1 MPPKKTHQQII
12 CRQPLVYPSRMM
24 IKQCSIYDKYNT
36 VDTSQHKCSI
46 HATPKSNKNV
56 SQQKKLHQASPQNL
70 KNKKWE
76 LDKFALSGIIRHS
89 HNISKIGSQHNYWA
103 SSHKPNEN
111 GIQHNFL
118 VGGIPQCLYEIQWE
132 PTRFASSNTK
142 NVFPRVVCCS
152 GMQEVRGAIFIL
164 LGR

>member
-1 MPPKKTHQQII
+1 MK
-12 CRQPLVYPSRMM
+12 
-24 IKQCSIYDKYNT
+24 IKLCSIYNKQNT
-36 VDTSQHKCSI
+36 VDTSLHKCNI
-46 HATPKSNKNV
+46 HTTPKSKKIV
-56 SQQKKLHQASPQNL
+56 SQQKWLHRTSPQNL

-118 VGGIPQCLYEIQWE
+118 VGGYPPL
-132 PTRFASSNTK
+132 P
-142 NVFPRVVCCS
+142 
-152 GMQEVRGAIFIL
+152 L
-164 LGR
+164 

>member
-1 MPPKKTHQQII
+1 MINKIQSTRASTNAIFMPHQNQKKI
-12 CRQPLVYPSRMM
+12 
-24 IKQCSIYDKYNT
+24 
-36 VDTSQHKCSI
+36 
-46 HATPKSNKNV
+46 V
-56 SQQKKLHQASPQNL
+56 SQQKWLHRTSPQNL

-103 SSHKPNEN
+103 FSHKPNEN
-111 GIQHNFL
+111 KSQHNFL

-132 PTRFASSNTK
+132 PTRFASSSTK